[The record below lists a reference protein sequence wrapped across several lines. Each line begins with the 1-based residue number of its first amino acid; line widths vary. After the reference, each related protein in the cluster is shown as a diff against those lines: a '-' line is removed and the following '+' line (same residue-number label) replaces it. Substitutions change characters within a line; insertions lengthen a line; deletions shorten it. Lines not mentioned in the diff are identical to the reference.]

1 LAREF
6 MEPSEFIDRPRDV
19 IPNRP
24 INGTNI
30 NGQLIEGLSD
40 GGSLPG

>member
-1 LAREF
+1 
-6 MEPSEFIDRPRDV
+6 MIDLLSLLDL